1 MLPELYS
8 KIQERLQALPGV
20 RSAAV
25 EMCSGI
31 QCWWITALYVHGRN
45 DLTDAQV
52 HGQEDHVGLG
62 FFSTIGIP
70 ILRGRDFSSSD
81 TDKTQPVAIISR
93 AYARQLFGD
102 ADPIGQLVGYGP
114 APNDHKF
121 LIVGEAADA
130 RVNGAEQE
138 APPVVYMSIN
148 QNPAPVNSI
157 RVRAVGD
164 PRQLSDSVRKALYE
178 VDPSLPVSE
187 IVPLAEE
194 LNGDLGTEKLFA
206 RLAGIYA
213 GLTLLLVAIGFYGV
227 MSSRSARRRSEFGI
241 RLALGATR
249 RHIQMLIVGQ
259 TARILLAGILPGAI
273 LSILAVR
280 AARHFLFGSVSA
292 NSLAII
298 AASLALAFA
307 GILATLIPARR
318 AAHSDPLEA
327 LRSD

>member
-1 MLPELYS
+1 
-8 KIQERLQALPGV
+8 
-20 RSAAV
+20 
-25 EMCSGI
+25 
-31 QCWWITALYVHGRN
+31 
-45 DLTDAQV
+45 
-52 HGQEDHVGLG
+52 
-62 FFSTIGIP
+62 
-70 ILRGRDFSSSD
+70 
-81 TDKTQPVAIISR
+81 
-93 AYARQLFGD
+93 
-102 ADPIGQLVGYGP
+102 LVGYGP

-121 LIVGEAADA
+121 LLVGEVADA

-138 APPVVYMSIN
+138 APPVVYMSVN
-148 QNPAPVNSI
+148 QKPAPVNSI

-178 VDPSLPVSE
+178 VDPSLPVGE
-187 IVPLAEE
+187 IVTLAEE

-213 GLTLLLVAIGFYGV
+213 SLTLLLVAIGFYGV
-227 MSSRSARRRSEFGI
+227 MSSRTARRRSEFGI

-298 AASLALAFA
+298 AASLVLAFA

-327 LRSD
+327 LRSE